1 MSRVKISG
9 ESSDFFNT
17 IEGMLYSS
25 RFNMDIA
32 LYGKRVGEEYLTRC
46 AEYFEQLPDDIMDK
60 LLDSTA
66 DYLNDLI
73 QEHAE
78 DYDIEIIE
86 FSARN
91 VLTFLTPIELHT
103 EPMKLLSEED
113 TPAAFSVKL
122 EFIPVPDES
131 VEWVV
136 RGEQALYAGEYH
148 GYSPWDDRI
157 TRRAWNYIA
166 EG

>member
-1 MSRVKISG
+1 MSRVVING
-9 ESSDFFNT
+9 ESADYFNT
-17 IEGMLYSS
+17 IEGVLYSS

-32 LYGKRVGEEYLTRC
+32 LYGKRVGEEYLTHC
-46 AEYFEQLPDDIMDK
+46 AEYFERLPDDIMDK

-91 VLTFLTPIELHT
+91 VLTFLTPVELHT
-103 EPMKLLSEED
+103 EQMRLLSEED

-136 RGEQALYAGEYH
+136 RGEQALYTGEYH

-157 TRRAWNYIA
+157 TRRSWNYIV